1 MAPLNDP
8 CPCGGRAELH
18 GQLMRACHMCGTVEI
33 SGKGGPSAPSRAT
46 GKRQRAE
53 AALHS
58 LVGRLWRHIRRR
70 HVGRFFFF
78 FRSFRSHIRWYLFT
92 CDTQVRQ
99 CLCCVCSRIGCV
111 RVQSVIRCVS
121 SGDYCRCRF
130 VAPFFLEFKQKKNKS
145 KRVQDAQHS
154 DVVGWRLS
162 IGAVDHDQSGLVLIS
177 FFCSPPPLCLL
188 FSLN

>member
-1 MAPLNDP
+1 MAPLDDRG
-8 CPCGGRAELH
+8 PCGGRAELH

-78 FRSFRSHIRWYLFT
+78 FAASGRTFVGI
-92 CDTQVRQ
+92 
-99 CLCCVCSRIGCV
+99 CLHVTHKCASVCA
-111 RVQSVIRCVS
+111 VS
-121 SGDYCRCRF
+121 
-130 VAPFFLEFKQKKNKS
+130 
-145 KRVQDAQHS
+145 
-154 DVVGWRLS
+154 
-162 IGAVDHDQSGLVLIS
+162 AVGLVVS
-177 FFCSPPPLCLL
+177 AF
-188 FSLN
+188 NQ